1 MGPSGSGKTTLTQL
15 SARFWDVDAGRI
27 TLGGVDV
34 RDWKV
39 DELLGNF
46 SMVFQGVYLF
56 EDTIENNIQFGRPDA
71 THEEVVEAARRAC
84 CHEFVEGL
92 PEGYATRLGEGGATL
107 SGGERQRLSIARA
120 ILKDAPIVILDEAT
134 ASVDPEN
141 EQLIQQAIGQL
152 TAGKTVV
159 VIAHRLATVEAS
171 DQILVVDGGTVA
183 QRGPHAQ
190 LMAEGG
196 TYRRFVEIRRR
207 AEGWRIASDDAVAPA
222 PAEAAPMPAA
232 PWRRRPGRR
241 ASYRSSPR
249 RYSLGSRPVSRRNS
263 SLKRLAHV

>member
-1 MGPSGSGKTTLTQL
+1 MDEGAGVERVDGLDIELRDVSFGYENRTVIDRVSLAIPARTTCAIVGPSGSGKTTLTQL
-15 SARFWDVDAGRI
+15 IARFWDVDAGRI

-56 EDTIENNIQFGRPDA
+56 EDTIENNIKFGRPDA

-134 ASVDPEN
+134 ANVDPEN
-141 EQLIQQAIGQL
+141 ERDLQRAIAEL
-152 TAGKTVV
+152 TRSKTVIM
-159 VIAHRLATVEAS
+159 IAHRLKTVRDA
-171 DQILVVDGGTVA
+171 DQIVVLDGGRIV
-183 QRGPHAQ
+183 QRGTHDE

-196 TYRRFVEIRRR
+196 IYEDFVRMREK
-207 AEGWRIASDDAVAPA
+207 ALGWKVGGAATCANAPA
-222 PAEAAPMPAA
+222 
-232 PWRRRPGRR
+232 
-241 ASYRSSPR
+241 
-249 RYSLGSRPVSRRNS
+249 
-263 SLKRLAHV
+263 

>member
-1 MGPSGSGKTTLTQL
+1 MIATPAMDEGAGVERADGLDIELRDVSFGYENRTVIDRVSLAIPARTTCAIVGPSGSGKTTLTQL
-15 SARFWDVDAGRI
+15 IARFWDVDAGRI

-56 EDTIENNIQFGRPDA
+56 EDTIENNIKFGRPDA

-120 ILKDAPIVILDEAT
+120 ILKDAPVVLLDEAT
-134 ASVDPEN
+134 ASLDVEN
-141 EQLIQQAIGQL
+141 ETQVQRALSRL
-152 TAGKTVV
+152 LAGKTVL
-159 VIAHRLATVEAS
+159 VIAHRMR
-171 DQILVVDGGTVA
+171 TVA
-183 QRGPHAQ
+183 NADKIVVLKEGRV
-190 LMAEGG
+190 AEQG
-196 TYRRFVEIRRR
+196 
-207 AEGWRIASDDAVAPA
+207 A
-222 PAEAAPMPAA
+222 PAELMAREGGLY
-232 PWRRRPGRR
+232 RRMVELQTE
-241 ASYRSSPR
+241 ASGW
-249 RYSLGSRPVSRRNS
+249 SLAS
-263 SLKRLAHV
+263 